1 MQRTQTLALQQSMI
15 ADEISFAN
23 QKLAM
28 AREPSLPVATSP
40 SDNEHPL
47 SRQGTLKPPTLDG
60 KSRAS
65 VSQKQSKQD
74 AKTEKADA
82 VTNADRVSSMDVTS
96 QIFNKMM
103 RQTGS
108 SHFSFD
114 KKKLSLVSMQTV
126 DHQRSIVIKE
136 VAQGVSF

>member
-1 MQRTQTLALQQSMI
+1 
-15 ADEISFAN
+15 
-23 QKLAM
+23 M

-65 VSQKQSKQD
+65 VSQKHSKQD
-74 AKTEKADA
+74 AKTEKNDKADA

-136 VAQGVSF
+136 VA